1 MFNVGDLIIGNER
14 NEYGITN
21 RRNLCIVGYV
31 DRFKHDDI
39 NVFVLEEDNGIRT
52 REIRNINDFN
62 FSCSDTGKRYFAV
75 QSQYFRLITMEEW
88 NSFKEK
94 REEEGAC
101 YTKNINY
108 DVLLDY
114 FKVGSGA
121 TVLTKPAIEP
131 AINLKGTY
139 NFTKEQEEYVLSTMS
154 ELLTKYHH
162 ANSEKGLKAIWE
174 TYKRNKAPIA
184 SILSNHPNWDE
195 KVMGIVLENSYS
207 RARDSQTVKNVC
219 KWFRTQIKKWAMKPE
234 YEYKINCCT
243 YAEIYD
249 AKTRLSR
256 IVDYMC
262 GLREVNTNY
271 GEHPHHI
278 TFDGMTY
285 EEVVKEYERIC
296 ELYNLACTHAHYIGC
311 LNHKDFF
318 VNDDMYMKYMSGIAF
333 LEMVASYEGYIAD
346 EEFAEKA
353 NKCAKPFDF
362 EKNGKIIGLKA
373 VKGQKI
379 SRIVGKFMKYYELDK
394 IVDKRTET
402 WTSENGERHTRIKDY
417 GWNGKIAEFGDA
429 INPLDVKRWTIISV
443 NPIDYLTM
451 SFGNSWASCQTIDK
465 LNERNTDS
473 EHNYS
478 GMYCSGTL
486 SYMLDGATVIM
497 YTVDEKYK
505 GKEFCLEDKMNRC
518 NFHIGEDKFIQGRVY
533 PDGRDSDGE
542 TSIASQLRTI
552 IQKVLAEC
560 VNETNLWKLF
570 KGTNNCDRY
579 AISADGATNY
589 KDWTHY
595 KDCTVSLLKREGYVE
610 NREPVIIGHAPIC
623 TYCGDR
629 HSRDDYLACYDCA
642 SKINNDEDGC
652 VECANCGSLIDL
664 DDGNYIYDEDTER
677 YYCDAECAENDG
689 CYYCDNVSE
698 WHSEN
703 VYFDDYTENYFYD
716 CWGTGVHF
724 TDRQG
729 IEFNYYDNENAYNDG
744 WIEINDEWYREDDDE
759 VIICPHCGA
768 YTLADREVCLECG
781 ATIEDEE
788 DEDKLDETA

>member
-1 MFNVGDLIIGNER
+1 MFNVGDLVIGNER
-14 NEYGITN
+14 NEYGVTN
-21 RRNLCIVGYV
+21 NRTLCVVGWVDSPTRMKVFAIDGDLHTSVRRIIGSLRDY
-31 DRFKHDDI
+31 D
-39 NVFVLEEDNGIRT
+39 
-52 REIRNINDFN
+52 
-62 FSCSDTGKRYFAV
+62 FSCTNSSASYFAV
-75 QSQYFRLITMEEW
+75 DIDRFHLISYEEW
-88 NSFKEK
+88 
-94 REEEGAC
+94 
-101 YTKNINY
+101 
-108 DVLLDY
+108 LDY
-114 FKVGSGA
+114 KAAETARGHIFRQHPSYDKFVEYFDICLGKEARVIEVPKV
-121 TVLTKPAIEP
+121 VEP

-154 ELLTKYHH
+154 EILTKYHH
-162 ANSEKGLKAIWE
+162 ANSERGLKAIWE

-195 KVMGIVLENSYS
+195 KVMGIVLESSYS
-207 RARDSQTVKNVC
+207 RAKDSQTVKNVC
-219 KWFRTQIKKWAMKPE
+219 QWFKTEIKKWVMKPE

-243 YAEIYD
+243 YDEIYE
-249 AKTRLSR
+249 AKKRLSR
-256 IVDYMC
+256 IVDYMG
-262 GLREVNTNY
+262 GLRKLNTNY
-271 GEHPHHI
+271 VGHFHHV

-296 ELYNLACTHAHYIGC
+296 ELYHLTDVHAHYIGS
-311 LNHKDFF
+311 LNRKDFF
-318 VNDDMYMKYMSGIAF
+318 INDDMYLKYISGIGF
-333 LEMVASYEGYIAD
+333 VDMVANYEGYIAD

-353 NKCAKPFDF
+353 NAYAKPFNY

-417 GWNGKIAEFGDA
+417 GWNGKIAELGDA

-451 SFGNSWASCQTIDK
+451 SFGHSWASCQTIDK

-542 TSIASQLRTI
+542 TSMASQLRAI
-552 IQKVLAEC
+552 MQKVLAEC

-570 KGTNNCDRY
+570 KGTDNCERY

-610 NREPVIIGHAPIC
+610 NRKPVIIGHTPIC
-623 TYCGDR
+623 TYCGEQ

-642 SKINNDEDGC
+642 SKINDDDC
-652 VECANCGSLIDL
+652 VECANCGSLINL
-664 DDGNYIYDEDTER
+664 NDGDYVYDEDTER
-677 YYCDAECAENDG
+677 YYCDAECANEDG
-689 CYYCDNVSE
+689 CYYCDNVGE

-703 VYFDDYTENYFYD
+703 VYEDEYTEEYFYD
-716 CWGTGVHF
+716 YWESCIHF
-724 TDRQG
+724 TDRWG
-729 IEFNYYDNENAYNDG
+729 NDHHFRNVDNAYYNDWVELDDNWYLIDDG
-744 WIEINDEWYREDDDE
+744 IVIE
-759 VIICPHCGA
+759 CPHCGA
-768 YTLADREVCLECG
+768 WTLADRDECLECG
-781 ATIEDEE
+781 ELINE
-788 DEDKLDETA
+788 DEDEIDETA

>member
-1 MFNVGDLIIGNER
+1 MFNVGDLVIGNED
-14 NEYGITN
+14 NSYSITN
-21 RRNLCIVGYV
+21 SRNLCIVGYV
-31 DRFKHDDI
+31 NGFNHNDI
-39 NVFVLEEDNGIRT
+39 NVFVLEADDAIRT
-52 REIRNINDFN
+52 REIENIRSFN
-62 FSCSDTGKRYFAV
+62 FSISDSGKAYFAV
-75 QSQYFRLITMEEW
+75 QAQCFRPITMEEW

-94 REEEGAC
+94 REEEGAY
-101 YTKNINY
+101 YTKNVNY
-108 DVLLDY
+108 DMLLDH

-121 TVLTKPAIEP
+121 TVP

-154 ELLTKYHH
+154 EILTKYHH
-162 ANSEKGLKAIWE
+162 ANSERGLKAIWE
-174 TYKRNKAPIA
+174 TYKKNKAPIA

-195 KVMGIVLENSYS
+195 EVMGIVLESSYS
-207 RARDSQTVKNVC
+207 RAKDSQTVKNVC
-219 KWFRTQIKKWAMKPE
+219 QWFKTEIKKWVMKPE

-243 YAEIYD
+243 YDEIYD
-249 AKTRLSR
+249 AKKRLSR
-256 IVDYMC
+256 IVDYMN
-262 GLREVNTNY
+262 GLRKVNTNY
-271 GEHPHHI
+271 REHPHHI

-296 ELYNLACTHAHYIGC
+296 ELYNLAGTHAHYIGS
-311 LNHKDFF
+311 LNRNDFF
-318 VNDDMYMKYMSGIAF
+318 INDDMYKKYASGIEF
-333 LEMVASYEGYIAD
+333 VNMVANYEGYIAD

-353 NKCAKPFDF
+353 NAYAKPFNY

-478 GMYCSGTL
+478 GMYCSGIL
-486 SYMLDGATVIM
+486 SYMLDSATVIM

-552 IQKVLAEC
+552 MQKVLAEC

-579 AISADGATNY
+579 AISANGATNY

-595 KDCTVSLLKREGYVE
+595 KDCTVSLLKREGYSD
-610 NREPVIIGHAPIC
+610 NRKPVIIGHTPIC
-623 TYCGDR
+623 TYCGDK

-642 SKINNDEDGC
+642 SKINDNDDNNC
-652 VECANCGSLIDL
+652 VECANCGSLINL
-664 DDGNYIYDEDTER
+664 DDGDYIYNEDTER
-677 YYCDAECAENDG
+677 YYCDAECANENG
-689 CYYCDNVSE
+689 CYYCDNVEE
-698 WHSEN
+698 WHSES
-703 VYFDDYTENYFYD
+703 VYIDENTGEHFYD
-716 CWGTGVHF
+716 YWESCIHFIDRWGNDHHF
-724 TDRQG
+724 RNVD
-729 IEFNYYDNENAYNDG
+729 NAYDNDWVVIDDN
-744 WIEINDEWYREDDDE
+744 WYLIDDD
-759 VIICPHCGA
+759 IIIECPHCGA
-768 YTLADREVCLECG
+768 WTLADRDECLECG
-781 ATIEDEE
+781 ELINE
-788 DEDKLDETA
+788 DEDELDETA

>member
-1 MFNVGDLIIGNER
+1 MFNVGDLIIGNED

-31 DRFKHDDI
+31 DDFNHDDI
-39 NVFVLEEDNGIRT
+39 NVFVLEESNDIRT
-52 REIRNINDFN
+52 REISNIESFN
-62 FSCSDTGKRYFAV
+62 FFCSDTGKGYFAV
-75 QSQYFRLITMEEW
+75 QAHYFRPITMEEW
-88 NSFKEK
+88 NTFKER
-94 REEEGAC
+94 REIEGAC

-114 FKVGSGA
+114 FKVGSK
-121 TVLTKPAIEP
+121 TTIPEESIEP

-195 KVMGIVLENSYS
+195 KVMGIVLESSYS
-207 RARDSQTVKNVC
+207 RAKDSQTVKDVC
-219 KWFRTQIKKWAMKPE
+219 HWFRRQIKKWVMKPE

-243 YAEIYD
+243 YDEIYE
-249 AKTRLSR
+249 AKKRLSK
-256 IVDYMC
+256 IVDYMNN
-262 GLREVNTNY
+262 LRTVNTNY
-271 GEHPHHI
+271 GDHPHHI

-318 VNDDMYMKYMSGIAF
+318 VNDDMYMKYMSGITF
-333 LEMVASYEGYIAD
+333 IEMVASYEGYIAD
-346 EEFAEKA
+346 EDFAEKA
-353 NKCAKPFDF
+353 NEYAKPFDF

-552 IQKVLAEC
+552 MQKVLAEC

-642 SKINNDEDGC
+642 SKINNDNDGC

-664 DDGNYIYDEDTER
+664 DDGDYIYDEDTER

-759 VIICPHCGA
+759 VIVCPHCGA

-788 DEDKLDETA
+788 DEDELDETA

>member
-1 MFNVGDLIIGNER
+1 MFNVGDLVIGNEI
-14 NEYGITN
+14 NEYGVTN
-21 RRNLCIVGYV
+21 NRTLCVVGWVDSPTRMKVFAIDGDLHTSVRRIVGSLRDY
-31 DRFKHDDI
+31 
-39 NVFVLEEDNGIRT
+39 
-52 REIRNINDFN
+52 DFSYTN
-62 FSCSDTGKRYFAV
+62 SSASYFAV
-75 QSQYFRLITMEEW
+75 DIDRFRLISYEEW
-88 NSFKEK
+88 
-94 REEEGAC
+94 
-101 YTKNINY
+101 
-108 DVLLDY
+108 LDY
-114 FKVGSGA
+114 KAAETARGHIFRQHPSYDKFVEYFDIRLGKEARVIEVPKV
-121 TVLTKPAIEP
+121 VEP

-162 ANSEKGLKAIWE
+162 ANSERGLKAIWE
-174 TYKRNKAPIA
+174 TYKKNKAPIA

-207 RARDSQTVKNVC
+207 RAKDSQTVKNVC
-219 KWFRTQIKKWAMKPE
+219 QWFKTEIKKWVMKPE

-243 YAEIYD
+243 YDEIYE
-249 AKTRLSR
+249 AKKRLSR
-256 IVDYMC
+256 IVDYM
-262 GLREVNTNY
+262 GSLRELNTNY
-271 GEHPHHI
+271 VGHFHHV

-285 EEVVKEYERIC
+285 EEVVEEYERIC
-296 ELYNLACTHAHYIGC
+296 ELYNLAGTHAHYVGS
-311 LNHKDFF
+311 LNRKDFF
-318 VNDDMYMKYMSGIAF
+318 INDDMYLKYMSGIGF
-333 LEMVASYEGYIAD
+333 VDMVANYEGHIAD

-353 NKCAKPFDF
+353 NEYAKPFNY

-417 GWNGKIAEFGDA
+417 GWNGKIAELGDA

-451 SFGNSWASCQTIDK
+451 SFGHSWASCQTIDK

-552 IQKVLAEC
+552 MQKVLAEC

-595 KDCTVSLLKREGYVE
+595 EDCTVSLLKREGYQD
-610 NREPVIIGHAPIC
+610 NREPVIIGHTPIC
-623 TYCGDR
+623 TYCGNQ

-642 SKINNDEDGC
+642 SKINDDDC
-652 VECANCGSLIDL
+652 VECANCGSLINL
-664 DDGNYIYDEDTER
+664 NDGDYIYDEDTER
-677 YYCDAECAENDG
+677 YYCDAECANEDG
-689 CYYCDNVSE
+689 CYYCDNVGE

-703 VYFDDYTENYFYD
+703 VYEDEYTEEYFYD
-716 CWGTGVHF
+716 YWGTCVHF
-724 TDRQG
+724 TDRWG
-729 IEFNYYDNENAYNDG
+729 NDHHFLNVDNAYCNDWVELDG
-744 WIEINDEWYREDDDE
+744 DWYMTSDTNVIE
-759 VIICPHCGA
+759 CPHCGGW
-768 YTLADREVCLECG
+768 TLADRDECLECG
-781 ATIEDEE
+781 ELIYE
-788 DEDKLDETA
+788 DEDEIDETA

>member
-1 MFNVGDLIIGNER
+1 MFNVGDLVIGNED
-14 NEYGITN
+14 NSYSITN
-21 RRNLCIVGYV
+21 SRNLCIVGYV
-31 DRFKHDDI
+31 NGFNHNDI
-39 NVFVLEEDNGIRT
+39 NVFVLEADDAIRT
-52 REIRNINDFN
+52 REIENIRSFN
-62 FSCSDTGKRYFAV
+62 FSISDSGKAYFAV
-75 QSQYFRLITMEEW
+75 QAQCFRPITMEEW

-94 REEEGAC
+94 REEEGAY
-101 YTKNINY
+101 YTKNVNY
-108 DVLLDY
+108 DMLLDH

-121 TVLTKPAIEP
+121 TVP

-154 ELLTKYHH
+154 EILTKYHH
-162 ANSEKGLKAIWE
+162 ANSERGLKAIWE
-174 TYKRNKAPIA
+174 TYKKNKAPIA

-195 KVMGIVLENSYS
+195 EVMGIVLESSYS
-207 RARDSQTVKNVC
+207 RAKDSQTVKNVC
-219 KWFRTQIKKWAMKPE
+219 QWFKTEIKKWVMKPE

-243 YAEIYD
+243 YDEIYD
-249 AKTRLSR
+249 AKKRLSR
-256 IVDYMC
+256 IVDYMN

-271 GEHPHHI
+271 REHPHHI

-296 ELYNLACTHAHYIGC
+296 ELCNLAGTHAHYIGS
-311 LNHKDFF
+311 LNRNDFF
-318 VNDDMYMKYMSGIAF
+318 INDDMYKKYASGIEF
-333 LEMVASYEGYIAD
+333 VDMVANYEGYIAD

-353 NKCAKPFDF
+353 NAYAKPFNY

-486 SYMLDGATVIM
+486 SYMLDSATVIM

-552 IQKVLAEC
+552 MQKVLAEC

-579 AISADGATNY
+579 AISANGATNY

-595 KDCTVSLLKREGYVE
+595 KDCTVSLLKREGYSD
-610 NREPVIIGHAPIC
+610 NRKPVIIGHTPIC
-623 TYCGDR
+623 TYCGDK

-642 SKINNDEDGC
+642 SKINDNDDNNC
-652 VECANCGSLIDL
+652 VECANCGSLINL
-664 DDGNYIYDEDTER
+664 DDGDYIYNEDTER
-677 YYCDAECAENDG
+677 YYCDAECANEDG
-689 CYYCDNVSE
+689 CYYCDNVEE
-698 WHSEN
+698 WHSES
-703 VYFDDYTENYFYD
+703 VYIDENTGEHFYD
-716 CWGTGVHF
+716 YWESCIHF
-724 TDRQG
+724 TDRWG
-729 IEFNYYDNENAYNDG
+729 NDHHFRNVDNAYDNDWVVIDDN
-744 WIEINDEWYREDDDE
+744 WYLIDDD
-759 VIICPHCGA
+759 IIIECPHCGA
-768 YTLADREVCLECG
+768 WTLADRDECLECG
-781 ATIEDEE
+781 ELINE
-788 DEDKLDETA
+788 DEDEIDETA

>member
-1 MFNVGDLIIGNER
+1 MFNFSVGDLVIGNED

-21 RRNLCIVGYV
+21 RRSLCIVGYV
-31 DRFKHDDI
+31 DDFNHNDI
-39 NVFVLEEDNGIRT
+39 NVFVLEESGGIRS
-52 REIRNINDFN
+52 REISNIESFN
-62 FSCSDTGKRYFAV
+62 FSCSDSGKGYFAV
-75 QSQYFRLITMEEW
+75 QAQYFRPITMEEW

-94 REEEGAC
+94 REEEEGVC

-114 FKVGSGA
+114 FKVGSGTTA
-121 TVLTKPAIEP
+121 PEKSIEP

-195 KVMGIVLENSYS
+195 KVMGIVLESSYS
-207 RARDSQTVKNVC
+207 RAKDSQTVKNVC
-219 KWFRTQIKKWAMKPE
+219 KWFRTQIKKWVMKPE

-256 IVDYMC
+256 IVDYMR

-278 TFDGMTY
+278 TFDGISY

-296 ELYNLACTHAHYIGC
+296 ELYNLACTHAHYVGC

-318 VNDDMYMKYMSGIAF
+318 VNDDMYMKYMSGIGF
-333 LEMVASYEGYIAD
+333 VDMVAGYEGYIAD
-346 EEFAEKA
+346 EDFAEKA
-353 NKCAKPFDF
+353 NEYAKPFDF

-417 GWNGKIAEFGDA
+417 GWNGKIAELGDA

-465 LNERNTDS
+465 LNERKTDS

-505 GKEFCLEDKMNRC
+505 GRDFCLEDKMNRC

-533 PDGRDSDGE
+533 PDGREAEGE

-552 IQKVLAEC
+552 MQKVLAEC

-589 KDWTHY
+589 KDWIHY

-610 NREPVIIGHAPIC
+610 NRKPVIIGHTPIC
-623 TYCGDR
+623 TYCGEQ

-642 SKINNDEDGC
+642 SKINDDDC
-652 VECANCGSLIDL
+652 AECANCGSPINLNNGD
-664 DDGNYIYDEDTER
+664 YVYDEDTER
-677 YYCDAECAENDG
+677 YYCDAECANEDD
-689 CYYCDNVSE
+689 CYYCDNVGE

-703 VYFDDYTENYFYD
+703 VYEDEYTEEHFYD
-716 CWGTGVHF
+716 YWETCLHF
-724 TDRQG
+724 TDRWG
-729 IEFNYYDNENAYNDG
+729 NYHHFLNVDNAYNND
-744 WIEINDEWYREDDDE
+744 WIELDGDWYHTDDDD
-759 VIICPHCGA
+759 VIECPHCGGW
-768 YTLADREVCLECG
+768 TLADRDECLECG
-781 ATIEDEE
+781 ELINE
-788 DEDKLDETA
+788 DEDGLDETA

>member
-1 MFNVGDLIIGNER
+1 MFNVGDLVIGNEG
-14 NEYGITN
+14 NEYGVTN
-21 RRNLCIVGYV
+21 NRTLCVVGWVDSPTRMKVFAIDGDLHTSVRRIIGSLRDY
-31 DRFKHDDI
+31 D
-39 NVFVLEEDNGIRT
+39 
-52 REIRNINDFN
+52 
-62 FSCSDTGKRYFAV
+62 FSCTNSSASYFAV
-75 QSQYFRLITMEEW
+75 DIDRFHLISYEEW
-88 NSFKEK
+88 
-94 REEEGAC
+94 
-101 YTKNINY
+101 
-108 DVLLDY
+108 LDY
-114 FKVGSGA
+114 KAAETARGHIFRQHPSYDKFVEYFDIRLGKEARVIEVPKV
-121 TVLTKPAIEP
+121 VEP

-162 ANSEKGLKAIWE
+162 ANSERGLKAIWE
-174 TYKRNKAPIA
+174 TYKKNKAPIA

-195 KVMGIVLENSYS
+195 KVMGIVLESSYS
-207 RARDSQTVKNVC
+207 RVKDSQTVKNVC
-219 KWFRTQIKKWAMKPE
+219 QWFKTQIKKWVMKPE

-243 YAEIYD
+243 YDEIYE
-249 AKTRLSR
+249 AKKRLSR
-256 IVDYMC
+256 IVDYM
-262 GLREVNTNY
+262 GSLRELNTNY
-271 GEHPHHI
+271 VGHFHHV

-285 EEVVKEYERIC
+285 EEVVEEYERIC
-296 ELYNLACTHAHYIGC
+296 ELYNLAGTHAHYVGS
-311 LNHKDFF
+311 LNRKDFF
-318 VNDDMYMKYMSGIAF
+318 INDDMYLKYMSGIGF
-333 LEMVASYEGYIAD
+333 VDMVANYEGYIAD

-353 NKCAKPFDF
+353 NEYAKPFNY

-417 GWNGKIAEFGDA
+417 GWNGKIAELGDA

-451 SFGNSWASCQTIDK
+451 SFGHSWASCQTIDK

-486 SYMLDGATVIM
+486 SYMLDSATIIM

-542 TSIASQLRTI
+542 TSMASQLRAI
-552 IQKVLAEC
+552 MQKVLAEC
-560 VNETNLWKLF
+560 VNENNLWELF
-570 KGTNNCDRY
+570 KGTNNCERY

-595 KDCTVSLLKREGYVE
+595 RDCTVSLLKREGYQD
-610 NREPVIIGHAPIC
+610 NREPVIIGHTPIC
-623 TYCGDR
+623 TYCGEQ

-642 SKINNDEDGC
+642 SKINDDDC
-652 VECANCGSLIDL
+652 VECANCGSLINL
-664 DDGNYIYDEDTER
+664 NDGDYIYDEDTES
-677 YYCDAECAENDG
+677 YYCDAECANEDD
-689 CYYCDNVSE
+689 CYYCDNVGE

-703 VYFDDYTENYFYD
+703 VYEDEYTEEYFYD
-716 CWGTGVHF
+716 YWGTCLHF
-724 TDRQG
+724 TDRWG
-729 IEFNYYDNENAYNDG
+729 NDHHFLNVDNAWDNDWVELDGDWYMTSDTNVIE
-744 WIEINDEWYREDDDE
+744 
-759 VIICPHCGA
+759 CPHCGGW
-768 YTLADREVCLECG
+768 TLADRDECLECG
-781 ATIEDEE
+781 ELIYE
-788 DEDKLDETA
+788 DEDEIDETA

>member
-1 MFNVGDLIIGNER
+1 MFNVGDLVIGNED

-31 DRFKHDDI
+31 DDFNHDDI
-39 NVFVLEEDNGIRT
+39 NVFVLEESNGIRT
-52 REIRNINDFN
+52 REISNIESFN
-62 FSCSDTGKRYFAV
+62 FSCSDTGKGYFAV
-75 QSQYFRLITMEEW
+75 QAHYFRPITMEEW
-88 NSFKEK
+88 NTFKEK
-94 REEEGAC
+94 REVKGAC
-101 YTKNINY
+101 YAKNINY

-114 FKVGSGA
+114 FKVGSRT
-121 TVLTKPAIEP
+121 TVPEESIEP

-195 KVMGIVLENSYS
+195 KVMGIVLESSYS
-207 RARDSQTVKNVC
+207 RAKDSQTVKDVC
-219 KWFRTQIKKWAMKPE
+219 HWFRTQIKKWVMKPE

-256 IVDYMC
+256 IVDYMR

-296 ELYNLACTHAHYIGC
+296 ELYNLAGTHAHYIGC

-333 LEMVASYEGYIAD
+333 IEMVASYEGYIAD
-346 EEFAEKA
+346 EDFAEKA
-353 NKCAKPFDF
+353 NEYAKPFNF

-552 IQKVLAEC
+552 MQKVLAEC

-642 SKINNDEDGC
+642 SKINNDDDSC
-652 VECANCGSLIDL
+652 VECANCGSLINI
-664 DDGNYIYDEDTER
+664 DDGDYIYDEDTER

-759 VIICPHCGA
+759 VIVCPHCGA

-788 DEDKLDETA
+788 DEDELDETA

>member
-1 MFNVGDLIIGNER
+1 MFNVGDLVIGNER
-14 NEYGITN
+14 NEYGVTN
-21 RRNLCIVGYV
+21 NRTLCVVGWVDSPTRMKVFAIDGDLHTSVRRIIGSLRDY
-31 DRFKHDDI
+31 D
-39 NVFVLEEDNGIRT
+39 
-52 REIRNINDFN
+52 
-62 FSCSDTGKRYFAV
+62 FSCTNSSASYFAV
-75 QSQYFRLITMEEW
+75 DIDRFHLISYEEW
-88 NSFKEK
+88 
-94 REEEGAC
+94 
-101 YTKNINY
+101 
-108 DVLLDY
+108 LDY
-114 FKVGSGA
+114 KAAETARGHIFRQHPSYDKFVEYFDICLGKEARVIEVPKV
-121 TVLTKPAIEP
+121 VEP

-154 ELLTKYHH
+154 EILTKYHH
-162 ANSEKGLKAIWE
+162 ANSERGLKAIWE

-195 KVMGIVLENSYS
+195 KVMGIVLESSYS
-207 RARDSQTVKNVC
+207 RAKDSQTVKNVC
-219 KWFRTQIKKWAMKPE
+219 QWFKTEIKKWVMKPE

-243 YAEIYD
+243 YDEIYE
-249 AKTRLSR
+249 AKKRLSR
-256 IVDYMC
+256 IVDYMG
-262 GLREVNTNY
+262 GLRELNTNY
-271 GEHPHHI
+271 VGHFHHV

-296 ELYNLACTHAHYIGC
+296 ELYNLAGTHGHYIGS
-311 LNHKDFF
+311 LNRNDFF

-333 LEMVASYEGYIAD
+333 VDMVANYEGYIAD

-353 NKCAKPFDF
+353 NEYAKPFDF

-417 GWNGKIAEFGDA
+417 GWNGKIAELGDA

-451 SFGNSWASCQTIDK
+451 SFGHSWASCQTIDK

-542 TSIASQLRTI
+542 TSMASQLRAI
-552 IQKVLAEC
+552 MQKVLAEC

-570 KGTNNCDRY
+570 KGTDNCERY

-595 KDCTVSLLKREGYVE
+595 KDCTVSLLKREGYQD
-610 NREPVIIGHAPIC
+610 NREPVIIGHTPIC

-642 SKINNDEDGC
+642 SKINDDDC
-652 VECANCGSLIDL
+652 VECANCGSLINL
-664 DDGNYIYDEDTER
+664 NDGDYVYDEDTER
-677 YYCDAECAENDG
+677 YYCDAECANEDG
-689 CYYCDNVSE
+689 CYYCDNVGE

-703 VYFDDYTENYFYD
+703 VYEDEYTEEYFYD
-716 CWGTGVHF
+716 YWESCIHF
-724 TDRQG
+724 TDRWG
-729 IEFNYYDNENAYNDG
+729 NDHHFRNVDNAYYND
-744 WIEINDEWYREDDDE
+744 WVELDDNWYLIDDDI
-759 VIICPHCGA
+759 VIECPHCGA
-768 YTLADREVCLECG
+768 WTLADRDECLECG
-781 ATIEDEE
+781 ELINE
-788 DEDKLDETA
+788 DEDELDETA